1 VALTFENFFSEF
13 LTVTDF
19 SEFLAATLTKLNVLS
34 PMPCGRFFFS
44 PSFLCW
50 LLAVCPV
57 QIFVCVAGTK
67 ICGCLRKSDP
77 EEVSVEADGVMRTI
91 ERYRLVEAD
100 GVMRTVERPRLL
112 YRGKRDLL
120 QVSFASI
127 VGLF

>member
-1 VALTFENFFSEF
+1 VE
-13 LTVTDF
+13 
-19 SEFLAATLTKLNVLS
+19 
-34 PMPCGRFFFS
+34 GFFFL
-44 PSFLCW
+44 PLSFAG
-50 LLAVCPV
+50 LAVCPV

-91 ERYRLVEAD
+91 ERHRLVEAD